1 MTKTTPPTW
10 QPHGIDD
17 LEPAAWDALRH
28 NGTACVTAGPGAG
41 KTEFLAQRASYLLET
56 GICRSPRRI
65 LSISFKRDSAANLE
79 RRVNRRTPEHADRFV
94 SMTFDAFTKSIVDR
108 FRDLLPPFWRLHGSY
123 TIRYP
128 TNKEVRNFLDTLSES
143 ADDAHRSA
151 LYRIPRNTFLS
162 TVVGSYDLPASF
174 TEPTSTREYAI
185 QQWWKQTYLGRED
198 PAVDFI
204 TINRLAELAIRSN
217 PGLRTALRW
226 TYPYVFIDEFQDT
239 TFAQYSFL
247 RSVFDDDALP
257 CQITVVGDNKQ
268 RIMGWAGALSDAF
281 TEFSS
286 DFNTERFELTW
297 NFRSSDALVAL
308 QHRVAQ
314 ILDPSAQLAIS
325 KAFSDI
331 DDQPA
336 QLWSFHDQRHEAETI
351 AAWIAADIEASGRQ
365 PAQYGLVARQTVAE
379 FEHDLRNAL
388 SAHGLQLRNDDAQV
402 GELKLQVLLKD
413 RLSRLLHGL
422 LKLAAPRTDRA
433 GLPTIWQEVSSTIA
447 RLRLGEVS
455 ATTATAVD
463 DDLSALLRPLRTWL
477 HDTPADPDAVDVL
490 LDRLMGLLD
499 EVTVGNYTTIC
510 DRIEDASI
518 SRAAIARRL
527 KDVITPG
534 CSWWDA
540 AQMYDA
546 PNAVPL
552 LTIHRSK
559 GLEYHTVFFLG
570 LEDQQWWAHSQDIAA
585 SISTFFVGLS
595 RAAQRVVFTRCDQRG
610 DTESITEFYGIL
622 GDAGIA
628 IQTFS

>member
-1 MTKTTPPTW
+1 MTASTPPTW
-10 QPHGIDD
+10 QPQGIDD

-28 NGTACVTAGPGAG
+28 NGNACVTAGPGGG

-79 RRVNRRTPEHADRFV
+79 RRVDSRTPEHADRFV

-108 FRDLLPPFWRLHGSY
+108 FRELLPPYWKLQGSY
-123 TIRYP
+123 SIRYP
-128 TNKEVRNFLDTLSES
+128 TSKEVRNFLDTLSES
-143 ADDAHRSA
+143 ADDEHRSA
-151 LYRIPRNTFLS
+151 LYRVPRNTFLS
-162 TVVGSYDLPASF
+162 TVVGSYNLPASF
-174 TEPTSTREYAI
+174 SEPTSAGEYAI

-198 PAVDFI
+198 PAIDFI

-247 RSVFDDDALP
+247 RSVFDDAALA

-281 TEFSS
+281 AEFSS
-286 DFNTERFELTW
+286 DFTTARFELTW

-314 ILDPSAQLAIS
+314 ILDPSARLAIS
-325 KAFSDI
+325 KALADI

-336 QLWSFHDQRHEAETI
+336 QLWSFRDQRHEAQTI

-365 PAQYGLVARQTVAE
+365 SAQYALVARQTVAE
-379 FEHDLRNAL
+379 FENDLRSAL
-388 SAHGLQLRNDDAQV
+388 ATHGLQLRNDDAEV
-402 GELKLQVLLKD
+402 GELKLQILLKD

-422 LKLAAPRTDRA
+422 LKLAAPRTGRA
-433 GLPTIWQEVSSTIA
+433 GLPTVWRDVSSTIA

-455 ATTATAVD
+455 DVTATAVD
-463 DDLSALLRPLRTWL
+463 DELSALLRPLRTWL
-477 HDTPADPDAVDVL
+477 HDTPCGPDAVDVL
-490 LDRLMGLLD
+490 IEQLIKLLD
-499 EVTVGNYTTIC
+499 EVTLGNYTTIC
-510 DRIEDASI
+510 DRTEDSSI
-518 SRAAIARRL
+518 SQAAIARRL

-534 CSWWDA
+534 YGWWDA
-540 AQMYDA
+540 AQQYDA

-570 LEDQQWWAHSQDIAA
+570 LEDQQWWAHSQDVAA

-595 RAAQRVVFTRCDQRG
+595 RAAQRVVFTRCNARG
-610 DTESITEFYGIL
+610 DTDNITEFYDIL
-622 GDAGIA
+622 DDAGIS